1 MKKQFQ
7 LNLNEGFLHKSNFE
21 EKGSDFYGTINLS
34 NEIFEISGW
43 NKKTEKSQFIS
54 LSVWEENIPY
64 SDRKTTPFDSKNPE
78 KLRNNIGVLF
88 VDKASNFYGEI
99 TVMAKTFKIS
109 GELFNGSK
117 GSFIK
122 LKVKTSTKVLDNLE
136 NQVSDFLGSEKTDL
150 AI

>member
-1 MKKQFQ
+1 MKKEFQ
-7 LNLNEGFLHKSNFE
+7 LKLNEGFLHKSIDSN
-21 EKGSDFYGTINLS
+21 GSDFYGTINIQ
-34 NEIFEISGW
+34 NVIFDISGW

-54 LSVWEENIPY
+54 LSVWEENISY
-64 SDRKTTPFDSKNPE
+64 SDRKTIPFDSKNPE
-78 KLRNNIGVLF
+78 KLRNNVGVLF
-88 VDKASNFYGEI
+88 VDKASNFYGET

-109 GELFNGSK
+109 GELFSGSK